1 MPSACLSSE
10 LLGPLSQ
17 PTTIRRSQVT
27 LSRPRGS
34 PSSLKDALA
43 KIGRERIAHG
53 SDPQLGGVQV
63 LRQPWPFALAFRIM
77 PIQRH
82 RRAVAPMTSHV
93 TCGLRCWPSC
103 PLAALPLPQV
113 LDRPLQHAVTPAP
126 RHPCTVAPPPNVPRP
141 CGPSAAARVGSI
153 FRLRDGSHEARDG
166 VGGGARR
173 IGKGRDCTVCWVG
186 DAAQSASTSP
196 GGALEIEPAAL
207 LPVSIDRRTVSPT
220 TRPAPASRMHG
231 WPAVADLTSDRPI
244 RIALVQVGAAP
255 KAPAHFKLSQQ
266 ISQRSDPFL
275 GSLKPRGAQIA

>member
-1 MPSACLSSE
+1 LQR
-10 LLGPLSQ
+10 LGESGSRTD
-17 PTTIRRSQVT
+17 PT
-27 LSRPRGS
+27 
-34 PSSLKDALA
+34 PSSVAFRYFVSP
-43 KIGRERIAHG
+43 GH
-53 SDPQLGGVQV
+53 
-63 LRQPWPFALAFRIM
+63 FALAFRIM
-77 PIQRH
+77 PIQLH

-103 PLAALPLPQV
+103 PPAALPLPQV
-113 LDRPLQHAVTPAP
+113 LDRPLQHAVAPAP

-153 FRLRDGSHEARDG
+153 FRLRDGSHEAGDG
-166 VGGGARR
+166 AGGGARR
-173 IGKGRDCTVCWVG
+173 IGKGRDCTVCWIG

-255 KAPAHFKLSQQ
+255 KAPAHFELSQQ

-275 GSLKPRGAQIA
+275 YSFNRAARRSPGWYFLVRRQVSHALRKTLPSRKRYVLLGCLLLLCHKIG